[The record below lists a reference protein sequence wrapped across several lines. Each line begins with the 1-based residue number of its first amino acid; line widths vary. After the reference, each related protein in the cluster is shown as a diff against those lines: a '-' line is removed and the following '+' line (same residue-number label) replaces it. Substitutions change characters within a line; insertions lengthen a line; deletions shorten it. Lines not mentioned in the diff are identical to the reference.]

1 MICLQDLIPALRV
14 KNVTIFELLD
24 QEFHYGEFVFFPK
37 LAAYLGRRA
46 AIPAKDAQE
55 IGQISELVYL
65 YAKIHSSVKEG
76 TLESENFRSRVQM
89 PILIGD
95 LFLGRFYRTLAECDK
110 ENCLPVYLDFMKQ
123 LNSQAIDYLDDA
135 NGAEETDSWLGLLA
149 ETVAKAVL
157 VLAGDGIT
165 DKEGFLAEA
174 GNYLSEQWPAM
185 FGQRIGSVDELDTML
200 QAEMF

>member
-37 LAAYLGRRA
+37 LAAYLGRSA

-123 LNSQAIDYLDDA
+123 LNSQAVDYLDDA

-185 FGQRIGSVDELDTML
+185 FGQRIGSVDELGTML